1 MSTSNDHQ
9 TVTIEAPA
17 WLDDP
22 KAIQFLHALKLDPDR
37 LCLEE
42 DGLLHCCR
50 QGSDET
56 HPAPVETLLAA
67 AGILKTEPVVVAKE
81 EKPEA
86 PSSKTCRTCETTKPL
101 SSFRKHTGMADGYM
115 SNCMTCQVRARRARK
130 AAFEASAALV
140 GKTSAP
146 RPGGRLDTFLKTGR
160 AR

>member
-1 MSTSNDHQ
+1 MTSDHQ
-9 TVTIEAPA
+9 TVTIDAPA

-42 DGLLHCCR
+42 DGLLHCFR
-50 QGSDET
+50 QGSDDT

-67 AGILKTEPVVVAKE
+67 AGILKDDPAVVAQE
-81 EKPEA
+81 DKPEV
-86 PSSKTCRTCETTKPL
+86 PTCKTCKTCKKTKPIK
-101 SSFRKHTGMADGYM
+101 SFRKHNGVPDGYM
-115 SNCMTCQVRARRARK
+115 FNCMTCQSKARRARK

-140 GKTSAP
+140 GKTGAP
-146 RPGGRLDTFLKTGR
+146 KPGGRLDTFLKTGR